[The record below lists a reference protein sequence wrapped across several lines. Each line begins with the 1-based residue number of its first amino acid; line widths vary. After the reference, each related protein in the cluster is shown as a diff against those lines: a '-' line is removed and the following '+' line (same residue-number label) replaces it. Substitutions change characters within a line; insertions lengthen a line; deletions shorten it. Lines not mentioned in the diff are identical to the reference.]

1 MIVCPPTQVA
11 APASPPVNPWAMAA
25 FALSVVS
32 WCGLPI
38 PILSGVLASVALR
51 DMELRGE
58 GGRAMAQFARAFA
71 ILVTLAIV
79 VRGGHNDW
87 LTQAYW

>member
-1 MIVCPPTQVA
+1 MIVCPPTRLA
-11 APASPPVNPWAMAA
+11 APARPINPWAIAA
-25 FALSVVS
+25 FALSLVS

-38 PILSGVLASVALR
+38 PILSGLLAFVALR
-51 DMELRGE
+51 DMEQRGE

-71 ILVTLAIV
+71 ILVTVAIA

-87 LTQAYW
+87 LTIAYW

>member
-1 MIVCPPTQVA
+1 MIVCPPTQLAV
-11 APASPPVNPWAMAA
+11 PARPTNPWAIAA
-25 FALSVVS
+25 FALSLVS

-38 PILSGVLASVALR
+38 PILSGVLAFVALR
-51 DMELRGE
+51 DMEQRGE

-71 ILVTLAIV
+71 ILVTVAIA

-87 LTQAYW
+87 LTNPYW

>member
-1 MIVCPPTQVA
+1 MFVCQPTHLA
-11 APASPPVNPWAMAA
+11 APARPPVNPWAMAA

-51 DMELRGE
+51 DMEQRGE

-87 LTQAYW
+87 LTPAYW